1 MAEIG
6 KGPVNAFFSRL
17 GVAAIATS
25 LAGGC
30 SDASDNG
37 LTASATVQL
46 PPARPYADKT
56 PGPGF
61 SEPVLPY
68 RAGEATAETERLTP
82 RI

>member
-1 MAEIG
+1 
-6 KGPVNAFFSRL
+6 VNAFFSRL
-17 GVAAIATS
+17 GVAAIVGALT
-25 LAGGC
+25 GGC

-37 LTASATVQL
+37 LTASATVKL
-46 PPARPYADKT
+46 SPARPYAAKM

-68 RAGEATAETERLTP
+68 RGGEATAETGRSTP